1 MINFSKDSSDD
12 IPSKRLYLEDKS
24 GRQLITFQDG
34 SSRLAPSEVSSQFKI
49 ELVRL
54 DSNHVGLVNSAGYY
68 LSALMEELDWF
79 IKSPELEEM
88 FTVKTHGEYEAYK
101 SHNGKYLN
109 INTEGFLELLSV
121 EDTAVTDT
129 QLFSPQNGETSFSHR

>member
-1 MINFSKDSSDD
+1 M
-12 IPSKRLYLEDKS
+12 
-24 GRQLITFQDG
+24 
-34 SSRLAPSEVSSQFKI
+34 KI

-54 DSNHVGLVNSAGYY
+54 DSEHVGLVNSAGYY
-68 LSALMEELDWF
+68 LSAYMEELGWYM
-79 IKSPELEEM
+79 KTPQLEEI

-101 SHNGKYLN
+101 SHDGKYLN

-129 QLFSPQNGETSFSHR
+129 QLFTPQNGETRGGVVVGKMRNFFRGFYLE